1 MQAICFSGGG
11 AKGSYA
17 VGVCKHLLGNLK
29 KTYDVFSGVSVGAI
43 NASFLAMFPTG
54 QEELAANQ
62 LYEMWSKLSTKDI
75 YKRWFPFGSFHGL
88 WKSSLYNSEP
98 LRDLIR
104 KNINLDRIRASGK
117 VVVIGAIS
125 LSSGKYTVFDQTSD
139 YLIEAVIASA
149 SFPGLLAPVKIGD
162 EWWID
167 AGPKKM
173 LPTNSMIDMGV
184 DKIDLVITSPEKRIP
199 KYFGK
204 PSAIDALRFSFDFAN
219 DKILSNDIE
228 RLEMYNTLAAAG
240 LSGKKVIGINVIRP
254 TYNLTDDS
262 MDFSNE
268 KIREMMKIGYEDARR
283 MF

>member
-11 AKGSYA
+11 SKGAFST
-17 VGVCKHLLGNLK
+17 GVVKHLLGNLK
-29 KTYDVFSGVSVGAI
+29 KAYDVYAGVSVGAI
-43 NASFLAMFPTG
+43 AASFLGMFPTG

-62 LYEMWSKLSTKDI
+62 LYNLWNELSTKNI
-75 YKRWFPFGSFHGL
+75 YKRWFPFGGFHGL
-88 WKSSLYNSEP
+88 WKSSMYDSSP
-98 LRDLIR
+98 LRELIS
-104 KNINLDRIRASGK
+104 KNISLDRIRASGK
-117 VVVIGAIS
+117 IVVVGAIS

-139 YLIEAVIASA
+139 HLIEAIIASA

-162 EWWID
+162 ELWID

-173 LPTNSMIDMGV
+173 LPTNSMIEMGV

-228 RLEMYNTLAAAG
+228 RLEMYNVLAAAG

-254 TYNLTDDS
+254 KYNLIDDP

-268 KIREMMKIGYEDARR
+268 KIREMIGIGYEEARR
-283 MF
+283 VF

>member
-11 AKGSYA
+11 SKGAFSS
-17 VGVCKHLLGNLK
+17 GVCKHLIGNLK
-29 KTYDVFSGVSVGAI
+29 KSYDVFSGVSVGALA
-43 NASFLAMFPTG
+43 ASFFGMFPAG

-62 LYEMWSKLSTKDI
+62 FYNLWNELSTKDI
-75 YKRWFPFGSFHGL
+75 YKRWFPFGRFHGL
-88 WKSSLYNSEP
+88 WKSSMYDSEP

-104 KNINLDRIRASGK
+104 KNISLDRIRASGK
-117 VVVIGAIS
+117 IVVIGAIS

-139 YLIEAVIASA
+139 HLIEAVMASA
-149 SFPGLLAPVKIGD
+149 SFPGLLAPVRIGN

-173 LPTNSMIDMGV
+173 LPTNSMIDIGV

-204 PSAIDALRFSFDFAN
+204 PSAIDVLRFSFDFAN
-219 DKILSNDIE
+219 DKILTNDID

-240 LSGKKVIGINVIRP
+240 LSGKKVIRINVIRP
-254 TYNLTDDS
+254 MYNLIDDS
-262 MDFSNE
+262 LDFSNE
-268 KIREMMKIGYEDARR
+268 KIREMMKVGYEEARKL
-283 MF
+283 F